1 MPSPKRPRDEN
12 GLNQSGNGRGIGKT
26 TKPSA
31 KERRNAAGRDL
42 SEPRA
47 RGFETTTA
55 AAAALID
62 PNKPLTEKQK
72 AFVKFWAQGESINT
86 ASIKAGYN
94 DGASLAYR
102 MVRMPNILKLYEE
115 EKRLYEAA
123 SQMTRKQVMDGLLE
137 GIEMAKLMAEPATV
151 ISGWREIGKMCGY
164 YEPVKQK
171 IELSVK
177 GEIAMKTME
186 RMSDEELMKLL
197 EQGAEALLPAPNT
210 EDDDDRDD

>member
-12 GLNQSGNGRGIGKT
+12 GLNQSGNGRGIGKVT
-26 TKPSA
+26 RPQPKKRGASA
-31 KERRNAAGRDL
+31 GGNVAQA
-42 SEPRA
+42 RA
-47 RGFETTTA
+47 RGMDTSSYENA
-55 AAAALID
+55 ELID
-62 PNKPLTEKQK
+62 PNKPLTEKQR
-72 AFVKFWAQGESINT
+72 AFVKFWAQGESIAT

-115 EKRLYEAA
+115 EKRLYEEAC
-123 SQMTRKQVMDGLLE
+123 QMTRKRVMDGLLE

-151 ISGWREIGKMCGY
+151 ISGWREVGKMCGY

-197 EQGAEALLPAPNT
+197 AQGPEALLPAPT
-210 EDDDDRDD
+210 PEDEGEDA